1 MSNPPVL
8 RIEGL
13 SIELPPGAD
22 RSHAVQQIDLEV
34 RKGEILCVIGES
46 GSGKSVLSGAIMG
59 DYAKGLRHSEGRIDF
74 LGDDI
79 CRMDE
84 ARLRTLRGNRIAMI
98 FQEPMAALNPAIRIG
113 DQVQEI
119 FEIHA
124 PHMPLPE
131 RRERMLALLESTHL
145 PEPPRIA
152 DSYPHQLSGGQCQR
166 VVIAMALAMNPD
178 LLIADEPTT
187 ALDVTTQAQ
196 VLKLIRELR
205 GRGQHGILF
214 ITHDFGVVAEIAD
227 RIAVME
233 GGRLVEIGERE
244 QVLQAPRH
252 PYTRKLIAAVPAL
265 DPELH
270 VPCADGEMAL
280 RIEHLNKTYNVDG
293 RRVQALKDVSLQLP
307 RGKTLAIVGES
318 GSGKS
323 TLVKAAIRLVDSDS
337 GHVWLGDSD
346 FLALKGAA
354 LTRGRRQI
362 QMIFQDPY
370 GSLNPRHRV
379 GDIIARAAQLRG
391 LSARDAWTEAG
402 DLLEQVG
409 LKRDA
414 LKRKPRQFSGGQR
427 QRIGIARALAMRPQ
441 VLIADE
447 SVSALDV
454 SVQKQVLELLAEL
467 QQRLNLSILF
477 ITHDLRVAAQI
488 SDHIAVMRQGE
499 VVEYGTAEQVLLQ
512 PRHTYTQT
520 LLAAAPGASVRP
532 PPLAGPAPGLSVV
545 NH

>member
-1 MSNPPVL
+1 
-8 RIEGL
+8 
-13 SIELPPGAD
+13 
-22 RSHAVQQIDLEV
+22 
-34 RKGEILCVIGES
+34 
-46 GSGKSVLSGAIMG
+46 
-59 DYAKGLRHSEGRIDF
+59 
-74 LGDDI
+74 
-79 CRMDE
+79 
-84 ARLRTLRGNRIAMI
+84 
-98 FQEPMAALNPAIRIG
+98 
-113 DQVQEI
+113 
-119 FEIHA
+119 
-124 PHMPLPE
+124 
-131 RRERMLALLESTHL
+131 MLALLESTQL
-145 PEPPRIA
+145 PDPTRIA
-152 DSYPHQLSGGQCQR
+152 NSFPHQLSGGQCQR

-196 VLKLIRELR
+196 VLKLVRDLR

-233 GGRLVEIGERE
+233 GGCLVEIGERD
-244 QVLQAPRH
+244 QVLNAPRH
-252 PYTRKLIAAVPAL
+252 AYTRKLIAAVPAL
-265 DPELH
+265 YPELH
-270 VPCADGEMAL
+270 VPCADGELAL
-280 RIEHLNKTYNVDG
+280 RIERLNKVYDVGG
-293 RRVQALKDVSLQLP
+293 RKVQALRDVSLQLP

-337 GHVWLGDSD
+337 GHVWVGDTD
-346 FLALKGAA
+346 FLALSGAA
-354 LTRGRRQI
+354 LAANRRRI

-379 GDIIARAAQLRG
+379 GDIIARAARLRG
-391 LSARDAWTEAG
+391 LSAKDAWAEAG

-414 LKRKPRQFSGGQR
+414 LNRKPRQFSGGQR
-427 QRIGIARALAMRPQ
+427 QRIGIARALAMRPE

-488 SDHIAVMRQGE
+488 SDSIAVMRQGE
-499 VVEYGTAEQVLLQ
+499 VVEYGSAEQVLLRPQ
-512 PRHTYTQT
+512 NPYTQT
-520 LLAAAPGASVRP
+520 LLAAAPGAKAIPTSP
-532 PPLAGPAPGLSVV
+532 HEPPLRLIQPSR
-545 NH
+545 H

>member
-1 MSNPPVL
+1 MTRQHVL
-8 RIEGL
+8 HVDNL
-13 SIELPPGAD
+13 SIQLPQGAD
-22 RSHAVQQIDLEV
+22 RSHAVQDITLDV
-34 RKGEILCVIGES
+34 YKGEILCVIGES
-46 GSGKSVLSGAIMG
+46 GSGKSVLSAAIMG
-59 DYAKGLRHSEGRIDF
+59 DYAKGLRLGGGRIDF
-74 LGDDI
+74 LGEDI
-79 CRMDE
+79 CSLDE
-84 ARLRTLRGNRIAMI
+84 AALRTLRGNRIAMI

-113 DQVQEI
+113 RQVEEI

-124 PHMPLPE
+124 PELNAGE

-145 PEPPRIA
+145 PDPPRIA
-152 DSYPHQLSGGQCQR
+152 ESYPHQLSGGQCQR

-196 VLKLIRELR
+196 VLKLVRELR

-233 GGRLVEIGERE
+233 GGRLVEIGERD
-244 QVLQAPRH
+244 QVLNAPNH
-252 PYTRKLIAAVPAL
+252 PYTRKLIAAVPSL
-265 DPELH
+265 NPELH
-270 VPCADGEMAL
+270 APSADGELAL
-280 RIEHLNKTYNVDG
+280 RIEHLTKTYQVG
-293 RRVQALKDVSLQLP
+293 SQQVAALKDVSLNLP

-323 TLVKAAIRLVDSDS
+323 TLVKAAIRLIDSDS
-337 GHVWLGDSD
+337 GHVWVGETD
-346 FLALKGAA
+346 FLALHGNDLAHN
-354 LTRGRRQI
+354 RRRI

-391 LSARDAWTEAG
+391 VSATQAWQEAG

-427 QRIGIARALAMRPQ
+427 QRIGIARALAMQPE

-454 SVQKQVLELLAEL
+454 SVQKQVLELLASL
-467 QQRLNLSILF
+467 QQQLNLSILF

-499 VVEYGTAEQVLLQ
+499 VVEYGTAQQVLGS
-512 PRHTYTQT
+512 PRHAYTQT
-520 LLAAAPGASVRP
+520 LLAAAPGATASPDTKVC
-532 PPLAGPAPGLSVV
+532 A
-545 NH
+545 